1 MWPPRAA
8 LGAPGWLCL
17 GFGNWCRHGRFV
29 GGMVVVMSCMNTQ
42 MMNSRQDD
50 EDHAERLAFAIEARS
65 IELMQHGEAC
75 DPLDGFNICEAY
87 GEATTNEKMVMAK
100 MLVER
105 KFDQA
110 GILLDMITRAYWA
123 KMANEMADGELT

>member
-1 MWPPRAA
+1 
-8 LGAPGWLCL
+8 
-17 GFGNWCRHGRFV
+17 
-29 GGMVVVMSCMNTQ
+29 MSCMNTM

-50 EDHAERLAFAIEARS
+50 EDEAESLYFAIEARAA
-65 IELMQHGEAC
+65 ELLTHGEAC

-87 GEATTNEKMVMAK
+87 GAATTNEKMVMAK

-123 KMANEMADGELT
+123 KMADEMATEELT

>member
-1 MWPPRAA
+1 
-8 LGAPGWLCL
+8 
-17 GFGNWCRHGRFV
+17 
-29 GGMVVVMSCMNTQ
+29 MSCMNTM

-50 EDHAERLAFAIEARS
+50 EDEAESLDFAIEARAA
-65 IELMQHGEAC
+65 ELLTHGEAC

-87 GEATTNEKMVMAK
+87 GAATTNEKMVMAK
-100 MLVER
+100 MLAER

-123 KMANEMADGELT
+123 KMADEMATEELT